1 MYTGTGRQI
10 VANHINAP
18 VPELGEVAPDISEDL
33 EDLIY
38 DLLEKNPE
46 DRPANAQVVATRLD
60 DMRKRA
66 LLESRKPA
74 VRPTTLP
81 PRIRRRRR
89 RR

>member
-18 VPELGEVAPDISEDL
+18 VPELGEVAPDISDEL

-38 DLLEKNPE
+38 DLVEKNPE
-46 DRPANAQVVATRLD
+46 DRPANAQAVAVRLD

-66 LLESRKPA
+66 LLADSR
-74 VRPTTLP
+74 RPMTRP